1 MFGSQESHYHV
12 DLLRTIHKAKRDTT
26 LVVYDSLSANQVL
39 KQVAFIITIVYID
52 AIVALPSSIVM
63 IMME

>member
-1 MFGSQESHYHV
+1 MWIYCVQYIK
-12 DLLRTIHKAKRDTT
+12 LRET
-26 LVVYDSLSANQVL
+26 LHCDSLSANQVL